1 MNFWKK
7 IIYNINKK
15 LSDYKG
21 RQSVII
27 FRGNFINEMQIMNSY
42 FYLDMDYEL
51 EKYINKNNEEF
62 DINQIMYLFKITK
75 KKKK

>member
-1 MNFWKK
+1 MK
-7 IIYNINKK
+7 
-15 LSDYKG
+15 
-21 RQSVII
+21 R
-27 FRGNFINEMQIMNSY
+27 QIMNSY

-62 DINQIMYLFKITK
+62 DINQIMFLFKITK